1 LRLGEKI
8 DPGGSLTGAQRGG
21 GIVEEPEVRA
31 LEIGCRFARSIY
43 GLLHATDRACVR
55 RVGQIARNELEEGP
69 GLRCSVRGGS
79 SAHLDPVAEEL
90 LGLLGRQRR

>member
-31 LEIGCRFARSIY
+31 LEIGCRFARSIWP
-43 GLLHATDRACVR
+43 APCDRSCVR